1 MKFTS
6 MFFSASDSIFEIYL
20 KDSKKR
26 AKKKQREV
34 IFFYIGF
41 FPRSFYLCTIHWVQI
56 GENCVNS
63 HTGIIERLGI
73 THI

>member
-6 MFFSASDSIFEIYL
+6 MFFTASDSIFEIYL

-26 AKKKQREV
+26 AKKKQRKV
-34 IFFYIGF
+34 IFFDTGF
-41 FPRSFYLCTIHWVQI
+41 FSRSFYLCTIHWVQI

-63 HTGIIERLGI
+63 HTGTIKLLGI
-73 THI
+73 TRI